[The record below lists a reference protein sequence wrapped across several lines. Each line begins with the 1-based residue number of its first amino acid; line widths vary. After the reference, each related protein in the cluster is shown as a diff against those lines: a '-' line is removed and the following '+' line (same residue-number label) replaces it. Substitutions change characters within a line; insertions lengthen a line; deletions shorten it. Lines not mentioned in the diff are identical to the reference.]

1 MSAIESSR
9 TILVISYSDG
19 KYLFKS
25 QSRGNY
31 KLYKHM
37 PGQSYIAEK
46 NTMDEII
53 PCNKHSISY
62 IKNFMLFKVRII
74 LLYQ

>member
-1 MSAIESSR
+1 
-9 TILVISYSDG
+9 
-19 KYLFKS
+19 
-25 QSRGNY
+25 
-31 KLYKHM
+31 M

-53 PCNKHSISY
+53 PCNKHSKKHEIL
-62 IKNFMLFKVRII
+62 NVRNKVRII